1 MGSAAVAL
9 STPLVI
15 GLVLFFV
22 RKNAK
27 ASTVAVLGVMFG
39 VAIAGTALGGI
50 SLLAG
55 KTMVQVAGGAAN
67 ALNQQLGAGAGAVVL
82 TPQLALLVI
91 LVAATRTSK
100 ASANAVAVCGIVLG
114 TLVAP
119 TALGGIAR
127 QANKATTDV
136 VGGGVNSVGQQ
147 LGGGSGEAPAA
158 PAGPGVGVTIGN
170 GG

>member
-15 GLVLFFV
+15 GLVLFFA

-27 ASTVAVLGVMFG
+27 SSTVAVLGVMFG
-39 VAIAGTALGGI
+39 VAIAGTAIGAV

-55 KTMVQVAGGAAN
+55 KTVVEMAAGTAN
-67 ALNQQLGAGAGAVVL
+67 AVNQQLGGQAAAVVL

-91 LVAATRTSK
+91 LIAAVRTPK
-100 ASANAVAVCGIVLG
+100 ASGNAVAIFGIILG
-114 TLVAP
+114 TLIAP

-147 LGGGSGEAPAA
+147 LGGGGTGEAP
-158 PAGPGVGVTIGN
+158 PAGPAVGVTVGN

>member
-15 GLVLFFV
+15 GLVLFFA
-22 RKNAK
+22 RQNAK
-27 ASTVAVLGVMFG
+27 SSTVAVLGVMFG
-39 VAIAGTALGGI
+39 VAIAGTAIGAV

-55 KTMVQVAGGAAN
+55 KTVVEMAAGAAN
-67 ALNQQLGAGAGAVVL
+67 AVNQQLGGGTAAVVL

-91 LVAATRTSK
+91 LIAATRTSK
-100 ASANAVAVCGIVLG
+100 ASANAVAVCGIMLG
-114 TLVAP
+114 TLIAP

-147 LGGGSGEAPAA
+147 LGGGAPGEAPAG
-158 PAGPGVGVTIGN
+158 PAVGVTVAN